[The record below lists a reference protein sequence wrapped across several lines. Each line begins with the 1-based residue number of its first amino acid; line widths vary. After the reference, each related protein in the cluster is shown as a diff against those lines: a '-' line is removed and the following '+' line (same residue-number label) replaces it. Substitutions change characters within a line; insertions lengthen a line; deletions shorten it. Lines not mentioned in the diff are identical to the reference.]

1 MISAYLV
8 HKSYFKT
15 CKEALEYYEYKRT
28 SEKKIV
34 TTPSQ
39 RRYVYYYAHLQK
51 HNLNYKPTLLLLTG
65 FVMENIPSVNNE
77 TSCKYSILHLFYN
90 IDYTSLQLPVGIN
103 NCRRKLFN
111 NMTIFKKIVV
121 SLDAVLALVCHHDE
135 YFLRYLKRY
144 LT

>member
-65 FVMENIPSVNNE
+65 FVMENIPSVNNK
-77 TSCKYSILHLFYN
+77 TSCKYSIPHSPHLF
-90 IDYTSLQLPVGIN
+90 
-103 NCRRKLFN
+103 
-111 NMTIFKKIVV
+111 
-121 SLDAVLALVCHHDE
+121 
-135 YFLRYLKRY
+135 
-144 LT
+144 